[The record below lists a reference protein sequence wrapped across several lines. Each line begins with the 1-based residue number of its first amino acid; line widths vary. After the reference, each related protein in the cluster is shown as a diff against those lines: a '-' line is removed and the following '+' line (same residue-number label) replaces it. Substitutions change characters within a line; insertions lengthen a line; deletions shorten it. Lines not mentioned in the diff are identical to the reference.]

1 MRLIDADALL
11 NSEQTIPYP
20 DVPFDTIGKM
30 VDWFIKL
37 IDKQPTVPAA
47 PRWVRCEERLPDNN
61 DAVNVVY
68 VNRNPP
74 SYYADIKDKPF
85 VATAHYHGGKWWWFS
100 TICQDYLDEYG
111 ESDADEVDKDIEV
124 LYWMPLPSPP
134 VNEKFTK

>member
-1 MRLIDADALL
+1 MSDLIDREALKPKIHYTDDYYETPYVEWDDIL
-11 NSEQTIPYP
+11 EQPTIP
-20 DVPFDTIGKM
+20 
-30 VDWFIKL
+30 
-37 IDKQPTVPAA
+37 A
-47 PRWVRCEERLPDNN
+47 PRWHRCEDKTPENN

-85 VATAHYHGGKWWWFS
+85 VATAHYHGGRWYWYSS
-100 TICQDYLDEYG
+100 TCQDYLNEYG
-111 ESDADEVDKDIEV
+111 RCEMDEVDKDIEV